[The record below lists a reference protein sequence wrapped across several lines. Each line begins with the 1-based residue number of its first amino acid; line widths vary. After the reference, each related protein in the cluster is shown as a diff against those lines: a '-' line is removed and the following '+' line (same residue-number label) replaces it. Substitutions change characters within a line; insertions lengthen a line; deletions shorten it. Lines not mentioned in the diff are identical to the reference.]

1 MTLFLVRRNT
11 ENQHNPMPHTAANA
25 LKALAKGSA
34 AVWTNFQNFLRARK
48 GSITP
53 CSLWSWQTELCL
65 PGSGHDQAAL
75 RIVARNCMFLS
86 VAETEQCWVW
96 EGYSLTG
103 SLTVHIPV
111 LPAPVTLAGFA
122 IGTGRHPGVGVQAH
136 PDIPGPAAMKSA
148 ATALPLSWEGVSE
161 PPQHPVHASAQPHC
175 SLSCA
180 PAARTPVSSPA
191 CTPA

>member
-1 MTLFLVRRNT
+1 MLGLGGLLLDR
-11 ENQHNPMPHTAANA
+11 ELDCAHSCAP
-25 LKALAKGSA
+25 SS
-34 AVWTNFQNFLRARK
+34 LRD
-48 GSITP
+48 T
-53 CSLWSWQTELCL
+53 
-65 PGSGHDQAAL
+65 
-75 RIVARNCMFLS
+75 
-86 VAETEQCWVW
+86 
-96 EGYSLTG
+96 
-103 SLTVHIPV
+103 
-111 LPAPVTLAGFA
+111 VTLAGFA